1 VAQSDPGDG
10 KRPLSPYRFL
20 SLGFEITVPVVL
32 FMFVGYK
39 VDGWLDCQPWF
50 LLGGALT
57 GIGVG
62 FYSMFRRLMPADGDG
77 DGANR

>member
-1 VAQSDPGDG
+1 MAAKNPDDG

-20 SLGFEITVPVVL
+20 SLGFEISAPVVL

-39 VDGWLDCQPWF
+39 VDGWLDSEPWF

-57 GIGVG
+57 GIAVG
-62 FYSMFRRLMPADGDG
+62 FYILFRRLLPRDG